1 MTNVKATLKVMP
13 TKEDVAAAFT
23 IDQLAQATGMTT
35 RNIRA
40 HQARGLL
47 PPPVVQ
53 GRTGYYSPEHVA
65 RLRLITQMQADGF
78 NLKTIARVL
87 RSVPEGMA
95 GELFDF
101 ERALRTAWNDE
112 SPEIYTSA
120 ELAARFNAD
129 PAQTSTGGER
139 AQRLGL
145 ITALADGR
153 FEVRSP
159 ALLRAGEEL
168 ARLGV
173 PIPSLVAVQ
182 EELLRHAEG
191 VAKAFVRL
199 FLETIWKPFDEAGQP
214 EERWPEVRAAL
225 DAMIPIAH
233 DALAASFR
241 VTMSHEV
248 EAALAKVLKTQ
259 AKRAR

>member
-1 MTNVKATLKVMP
+1 MTNVKASLKILP
-13 TKEDVAAAFT
+13 TSEEATAYT
-23 IDQLAQATGMTT
+23 IDQLAHATGVSA

-47 PPPVVQ
+47 PPPIVR
-53 GRTGYYSPEHVA
+53 GRTGYYGPEHAA
-65 RLRLITQMQADGF
+65 RLKLILQMQADGY
-78 NLKTIARVL
+78 NLKTIGRIL

-101 ERALRTAWNDE
+101 ERALRGAWNE
-112 SPEIYTSA
+112 ETPEIYEAS
-120 ELAARFNAD
+120 ELASRFNAD
-129 PAQTSTGGER
+129 PSVTPTGGER
-139 AQRLGL
+139 ARRLGL

-173 PIPSLVAVQ
+173 PIASLIEVQ

-199 FLETIWKPFDEAGQP
+199 FLKEVWKPFDEAGQP

-225 DAMIPIAH
+225 DTMVPVAH

-248 EAALAKVLKTQ
+248 EAALAKVLKRQ

>member
-1 MTNVKATLKVMP
+1 MTNVKASLRILP
-13 TKEDVAAAFT
+13 TTEEVTAYT
-23 IDQLAQATGMTT
+23 IDQLAHATGVSA

-47 PPPVVQ
+47 PPPVVR
-53 GRTGYYSPEHVA
+53 GRTGFYGPEHAA
-65 RLRLITQMQADGF
+65 RLKLILQMQADGY
-78 NLKTIARVL
+78 NLKTIGRIL

-101 ERALRTAWNDE
+101 ESALRGAWSE
-112 SPEIYTSA
+112 ETPEIYEAS

-129 PAQTSTGGER
+129 PSVTPTGGER

-173 PIPSLVAVQ
+173 SIPSLIEVQ

-191 VAKAFVRL
+191 VARAFVRL
-199 FLETIWKPFDEAGQP
+199 FLKEVWKPFDEAGQP

-225 DAMIPIAH
+225 DAMVPVAH

-248 EAALAKVLKTQ
+248 EAALAKVLKRQ

>member
-1 MTNVKATLKVMP
+1 MS
-13 TKEDVAAAFT
+13 EDVNGNGTTYT
-23 IDQLAQATGMTT
+23 IDQLAHATGMTA

-47 PPPVVQ
+47 PSPAVR
-53 GRTGYYSPEHVA
+53 GRTGYYGAEHAA
-65 RLRLITQMQADGF
+65 RLKLILQMQADGY
-78 NLKTIARVL
+78 NLKTIARIL
-87 RSVPEGMA
+87 KSVPEGMA
-95 GELFDF
+95 GKLFDF
-101 ERALRTAWNDE
+101 ERALHSAWSED
-112 SPEIYTSA
+112 SPEIFSA
-120 ELAARFNAD
+120 EELTERFNAD
-129 PAQTSTGGER
+129 PAETPTGGER
-139 AQRLGL
+139 ARRLGL

-168 ARLGV
+168 ARLGI
-173 PIPSLVAVQ
+173 PIPSLIAVQ

-199 FLETIWKPFDEAGQP
+199 FLDEVWKPFDEAGQP

-225 DAMIPIAH
+225 DAMVPVAH
-233 DALAASFR
+233 EALAASFR

-248 EAALAKVLKTQ
+248 DSALAKVLKKQ